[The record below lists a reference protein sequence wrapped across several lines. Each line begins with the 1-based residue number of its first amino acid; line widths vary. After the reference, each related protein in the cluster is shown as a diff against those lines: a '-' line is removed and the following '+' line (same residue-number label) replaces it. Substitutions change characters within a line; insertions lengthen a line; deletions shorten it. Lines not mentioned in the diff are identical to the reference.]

1 MTVYWTGSTYFVF
14 LLPLIDATFREQ
26 SVAVKGIVNCRGVRQ
41 PGAFVQLYDE
51 DAIPILDNDDL
62 LGSVTADDRG
72 IFCVR
77 GATTEVTDIEPY
89 IYIEHNC
96 GYEGLDQKHYFIRA
110 VPKEFI
116 TEGNFSKKTY
126 HMGDIE
132 LLTKDAPVQHYQ
144 RRMLIHH
151 HHSSHGPLSLH
162 QQVMQ
167 CIPHYVA
174 YKDYYEKV
182 VVSGG
187 ISQYNKT
194 ELEKQAWDDL
204 MRKITAPPPLA
215 PGISHV
221 EEVHTRTETHTHVE
235 DHRTHIESGT
245 YEQVT
250 PIPID
255 RQKEDGMELER
266 EEELRRLEEEAKIEE
281 ERRKEEQRR
290 VEEERIREEQRRME
304 EERRLEEQRRIDE
317 ERRHEEGRRV
327 EEQRRLDEE
336 ARLEEQRRLDEE
348 ARLGEQRRLDEEK
361 RLEEERRLEEQRR
374 LEEEKRKEGEP
385 RKDDLTEAEEERE
398 LEEEARLREQHW
410 KEEEERRKLE
420 EERRR
425 LEEELR
431 LAEEKRLKEEEEFR
445 REEDKRYEEQRRRE
459 EELRREEERIRE
471 EERRKEEEIRR
482 EEERRREEDYRRELE
497 HRREEHSRRLEEFK
511 KLEEQR
517 KEEIAKLEQE
527 RKMWMEKLK
536 ELEEGQKK
544 KHLVQIICSRGNVV
558 RTTQIREYT
567 EGEDPCEGFRRT

>member
-1 MTVYWTGSTYFVF
+1 MLDWHNLSHIVTSSHSCDVSRTKRRCKRHSELSRCSPTGSLRAVVRRG
-14 LLPLIDATFREQ
+14 REF
-26 SVAVKGIVNCRGVRQ
+26 SDNVI
-41 PGAFVQLYDE
+41 FDF
-51 DAIPILDNDDL
+51 PILDNDDL

-110 VPKEFI
+110 IPKEFI

-182 VVSGG
+182 VVNGG
-187 ISQYNKT
+187 TSQYNKT

-204 MRKITAPPPLA
+204 LRKITGAPPSP
-215 PGISHV
+215 PGISHT
-221 EEVHTRTETHTHVE
+221 EDVHTHTETHTHVE
-235 DHRTHIESGT
+235 DHRTHTESETHEVVGPVPV
-245 YEQVT
+245 E
-250 PIPID
+250 P
-255 RQKEDGMELER
+255 QKEHGLELEQ
-266 EEELRRLEEEAKIEE
+266 EEELRRLEEEKRLEE
-281 ERRKEEQRR
+281 ERRREEQRR
-290 VEEERIREEQRRME
+290 VEEERIREEQRRLDEDRMIE
-304 EERRLEEQRRIDE
+304 EQRRLDEERRLEEQRR
-317 ERRHEEGRRV
+317 HEEDRRI

-336 ARLEEQRRLDEE
+336 TRLEEQRRLDEE
-348 ARLGEQRRLDEEK
+348 K
-361 RLEEERRLEEQRR
+361 RIEEERRLEEQRR

-385 RKDDLTEAEEERE
+385 HPDDLITAEEERE
-398 LEEEARLREQHW
+398 REEEAGIREQHW

-425 LEEELR
+425 LEDEIR

-459 EELRREEERIRE
+459 EEMRREEERLRE

-482 EEERRREEDYRRELE
+482 EEERRREEEYRRELD
-497 HRREEHSRRLEEFK
+497 HRREEHNRRLEEFK

-517 KEEIAKLEQE
+517 KQEIERLEQE

-544 KHLVQIICSRGNVV
+544 KHLVQIICSRDNVV

>member
-1 MTVYWTGSTYFVF
+1 MTTCSDQSQQTIEEFSVFVV
-14 LLPLIDATFREQ
+14 LPQ
-26 SVAVKGIVNCRGVRQ
+26 SVSQNRIQVICRS
-41 PGAFVQLYDE
+41 FK
-51 DAIPILDNDDL
+51 ILK
-62 LGSVTADDRG
+62 
-72 IFCVR
+72 
-77 GATTEVTDIEPY
+77 VTDIEPY

-116 TEGNFSKKTY
+116 MEGNFSKKTY

-132 LLTKDAPVQHYQ
+132 LLTKDAPVQQYQ

-187 ISQYNKT
+187 TSQYNKT

-204 MRKITAPPPLA
+204 VRKITGPPPSP

-221 EEVHTRTETHTHVE
+221 EEVHTQT
-235 DHRTHIESGT
+235 
-245 YEQVT
+245 
-250 PIPID
+250 
-255 RQKEDGMELER
+255 
-266 EEELRRLEEEAKIEE
+266 
-281 ERRKEEQRR
+281 
-290 VEEERIREEQRRME
+290 
-304 EERRLEEQRRIDE
+304 
-317 ERRHEEGRRV
+317 
-327 EEQRRLDEE
+327 
-336 ARLEEQRRLDEE
+336 RLEEQRRLDEM
-348 ARLGEQRRLDEEK
+348 K

-374 LEEEKRKEGEP
+374 LEEEKRKEDEP
-385 RKDDLTEAEEERE
+385 RKDDLTEAEEDRE

-410 KEEEERRKLE
+410 KDEEERRRLE

-425 LEEELR
+425 LEEEL
-431 LAEEKRLKEEEEFR
+431 
-445 REEDKRYEEQRRRE
+445 
-459 EELRREEERIRE
+459 
-471 EERRKEEEIRR
+471 
-482 EEERRREEDYRRELE
+482 E
-497 HRREEHSRRLEEFK
+497 HRREEHNRRLEEFK

-517 KEEIAKLEQE
+517 KEEIARLEQE

-544 KHLVQIICSRGNVV
+544 KHLVQIICSRDNVV

>member
-51 DAIPILDNDDL
+51 DAVPIFDNDDL

-96 GYEGLDQKHYFIRA
+96 GYEGLDQK
-110 VPKEFI
+110 
-116 TEGNFSKKTY
+116 
-126 HMGDIE
+126 
-132 LLTKDAPVQHYQ
+132 HYQ

-266 EEELRRLEEEAKIEE
+266 EEELRRKCPENEIC
-281 ERRKEEQRR
+281 
-290 VEEERIREEQRRME
+290 
-304 EERRLEEQRRIDE
+304 
-317 ERRHEEGRRV
+317 
-327 EEQRRLDEE
+327 
-336 ARLEEQRRLDEE
+336 
-348 ARLGEQRRLDEEK
+348 GENQ
-361 RLEEERRLEEQRR
+361 
-374 LEEEKRKEGEP
+374 
-385 RKDDLTEAEEERE
+385 
-398 LEEEARLREQHW
+398 
-410 KEEEERRKLE
+410 
-420 EERRR
+420 
-425 LEEELR
+425 
-431 LAEEKRLKEEEEFR
+431 
-445 REEDKRYEEQRRRE
+445 DKR
-459 EELRREEERIRE
+459 
-471 EERRKEEEIRR
+471 
-482 EEERRREEDYRRELE
+482 
-497 HRREEHSRRLEEFK
+497 
-511 KLEEQR
+511 
-517 KEEIAKLEQE
+517 
-527 RKMWMEKLK
+527 M
-536 ELEEGQKK
+536 
-544 KHLVQIICSRGNVV
+544 VV
-558 RTTQIREYT
+558 LMLA
-567 EGEDPCEGFRRT
+567 

>member
-1 MTVYWTGSTYFVF
+1 MIGCWTGIIYLTL
-14 LLPLIDATFREQ
+14 LLPLIHATFREQ

-110 VPKEFI
+110 IPKEFI

-182 VVSGG
+182 VVNGG
-187 ISQYNKT
+187 TSQYNKT

-204 MRKITAPPPLA
+204 LRKITGAPPSP
-215 PGISHV
+215 PGISHT
-221 EEVHTRTETHTHVE
+221 EDVHTHTETHTHVE
-235 DHRTHIESGT
+235 DHRTHTE
-245 YEQVT
+245 
-250 PIPID
+250 
-255 RQKEDGMELER
+255 KE
-266 EEELRRLEEEAKIEE
+266 
-281 ERRKEEQRR
+281 
-290 VEEERIREEQRRME
+290 
-304 EERRLEEQRRIDE
+304 
-317 ERRHEEGRRV
+317 
-327 EEQRRLDEE
+327 
-336 ARLEEQRRLDEE
+336 
-348 ARLGEQRRLDEEK
+348 
-361 RLEEERRLEEQRR
+361 
-374 LEEEKRKEGEP
+374 
-385 RKDDLTEAEEERE
+385 
-398 LEEEARLREQHW
+398 
-410 KEEEERRKLE
+410 
-420 EERRR
+420 
-425 LEEELR
+425 
-431 LAEEKRLKEEEEFR
+431 
-445 REEDKRYEEQRRRE
+445 
-459 EELRREEERIRE
+459 
-471 EERRKEEEIRR
+471 
-482 EEERRREEDYRRELE
+482 YRRELD
-497 HRREEHSRRLEEFK
+497 HRREEHNRRLEEFK

-517 KEEIAKLEQE
+517 KQEIERLEQE

-544 KHLVQIICSRGNVV
+544 KHLVQIICSRDNVV